1 MSVLAAL
8 YAELRVREEVAPW
21 QDALWAIAH
30 EVGVDLADE
39 SPEAV
44 VKAVQSL
51 RDALNRAKG
60 YPGAPRTPDGESVPF
75 REAGR

>member
-1 MSVLAAL
+1 MSVIAAL
-8 YAELRVREEVAPW
+8 YAELRVREEIAPW

-44 VKAVQSL
+44 VRAVQGL

-60 YPGAPRTPDGESVPF
+60 YSGTPLTPDGQSVPF